1 MGISAAYR
9 YRPGAAEDVTTTSE
23 EQPMIGAD
31 EAADVLIDFDW
42 WQQTGQ
48 AERDARFDALRRE
61 NPRAFVPLGGEPA
74 RSKGFWAL
82 TRHADIL
89 EVSRRP
95 EDFASGEGTQIFDQ
109 PRALRDYRGSIID
122 MDNPEH
128 SRVRKI
134 VSRGFTNKS
143 LESIRGLVES
153 TTHEILDAMPV
164 TGECDFVDNFAA
176 LLPLRII
183 STMLGIPQEHEADIL
198 AATNTILGASD
209 AEYIPDQSGAGIA
222 GAVTKASERLIGL
235 LQNLSEER
243 IADPRDDVISMLVA
257 AKEGDNLTPQEM
269 AKFFILLVGAG
280 NETTRNA
287 LTHGVYALS
296 RHPDQRDA
304 WLADYRASAPTA
316 IEEILRWASPVIH
329 MRRTVT
335 HDGVKLGDQVFSR
348 GEKVVLWYT
357 SANRDEAVFEDPYV
371 FDISRNPNP
380 HLAFG
385 APGPHFCL
393 GAHLARLEL
402 NIAFEALYS
411 RFPDLEA
418 VGEPTL
424 LRSNFVNG
432 IKHLTVGY
440 THR

>member
-1 MGISAAYR
+1 
-9 YRPGAAEDVTTTSE
+9 
-23 EQPMIGAD
+23 MIGAD

-89 EVSRRP
+89 EVSRRRG
-95 EDFASGEGTQIFDQ
+95 FRLGEEHQIFDQ

-222 GAVTKASERLIGL
+222 GAVTEASERLI
-235 LQNLSEER
+235 R
-243 IADPRDDVISMLVA
+243 A
-257 AKEGDNLTPQEM
+257 AAES
-269 AKFFILLVGAG
+269 V
-280 NETTRNA
+280 
-287 LTHGVYALS
+287 
-296 RHPDQRDA
+296 
-304 WLADYRASAPTA
+304 
-316 IEEILRWASPVIH
+316 
-329 MRRTVT
+329 
-335 HDGVKLGDQVFSR
+335 R
-348 GEKVVLWYT
+348 G
-357 SANRDEAVFEDPYV
+357 
-371 FDISRNPNP
+371 
-380 HLAFG
+380 G
-385 APGPHFCL
+385 
-393 GAHLARLEL
+393 
-402 NIAFEALYS
+402 
-411 RFPDLEA
+411 
-418 VGEPTL
+418 
-424 LRSNFVNG
+424 
-432 IKHLTVGY
+432 
-440 THR
+440 